1 MALND
6 YKDKENLQKWNQN
19 LNKLSNVFTWL
30 FLAESILKILAQG
43 ILTYLRDA
51 WNVIDFII
59 AVSGVIE
66 FFAVS
71 QTSIKALRILR
82 VVRPLKSIN
91 AVPSMR

>member
-1 MALND
+1 M
-6 YKDKENLQKWNQN
+6 
-19 LNKLSNVFTWL
+19 FTWL

-43 ILTYLRDA
+43 ICTYLSDA
-51 WNVIDFII
+51 WNLIDFII

-66 FFAVS
+66 FFVVS

-82 VVRPLKSIN
+82 VIRPLKSIN